1 VKELFAFSPYEAGL
15 LVLGLCLLLAVWLP
29 VTLLRRYV
37 TLPFIPIL
45 GGMALFWCLPDAL
58 TLEPFSA
65 AKLSVW
71 ERLTEAV
78 VVISLVGAGLK
89 IDSRHLLLAPPIR
102 RLLLVAMPLC
112 IAAVALLAWGLAGL
126 PVPAALLLG
135 RRWPRPIPSSP
146 ATCKWTAPA
155 RATPTACASRSRP
168 KPA

>member
-1 VKELFAFSPYEAGL
+1 MAPGLRRGRPVPSGASTSELALKDLIAVSPYEVGL

-29 VTLLRRYV
+29 VIALKRYV

-45 GGMALFWCLPDAL
+45 GGMALFWLLPDDVML
-58 TLEPFSA
+58 DPFSKD
-65 AKLSVW
+65 KLSVW

-112 IAAVALLAWGLAGL
+112 IAAVALLGWGLAGL
-126 PVPAALLLG
+126 
-135 RRWPRPIPSSP
+135 
-146 ATCKWTAPA
+146 
-155 RATPTACASRSRP
+155 
-168 KPA
+168 